1 MKKPESPDSMKSEDK
16 PTQSVYEKYLEGF
29 RKAGVKVVEN
39 KTGKISAFIGPG
51 TKPKNAEK
59 GKDEEES

>member
-1 MKKPESPDSMKSEDK
+1 MKSEDK